1 MLLLLE
7 ANLKNTG
14 QISVELAPDVTCG
27 PVLKLMRPAARTMI
41 SGAEVSLSK
50 ADTKLLSDLSSGECD
65 GGASLARND
74 AGFHDRE

>member
-1 MLLLLE
+1 MFLLE
-7 ANLKNTG
+7 ANLKSTG
-14 QISVELAPDVTCG
+14 RFPVELALDVTCG
-27 PVLKLMRPAARTMI
+27 RVLTLVRPAARTMI

-50 ADTKLLSDLSSGECD
+50 VDTKLLSDFSSGECD